1 MRIRIYCL
9 ATAIWAST
17 ASLTWAGS
25 EGQHS
30 TFYGYNAGSS
40 NVSDTYVNTFIG
52 SFAGYGNTS
61 GSTNTFVGGDA
72 GWQNVGGSE
81 NAFLGEEAG
90 NANITGS
97 FNTYVGR
104 AAGLLN
110 DGDANTFLGRMA
122 GHNNASGSHNVFLG
136 NGAGYSELGSNTLYI
151 DSCYS
156 GGFCT
161 APFIYG
167 EFDSHLLKL
176 NGVLNVRANGVA
188 RSQMHFSKDDTD
200 TGGFL
205 TSVLDNNFFMSSGAR
220 FDATAGNWIQLSPDK
235 RAVIA
240 GSGSLGYRIFTDS
253 GQSVSANFTPTVRLH
268 MDYDGNLGLNQL
280 AVSGTPIQHISG
292 AHLTSGGVWTDASS
306 RSYKEHIETL
316 STTEAQAALAALQPV
331 KFNYKVDREEK
342 YVGFIAEDV
351 PELVARK
358 DRKSLS
364 PMDIVAV
371 LTKVVQERGRLVDT
385 QRTALDQQKK
395 TLDEKSELIA
405 QQQQTL
411 EAVVSELAQLRMEV
425 EQIKGRMN

>member
-1 MRIRIYCL
+1 L
-9 ATAIWAST
+9 
-17 ASLTWAGS
+17 
-25 EGQHS
+25 
-30 TFYGYNAGSS
+30 
-40 NVSDTYVNTFIG
+40 
-52 SFAGYGNTS
+52 
-61 GSTNTFVGGDA
+61 
-72 GWQNVGGSE
+72 
-81 NAFLGEEAG
+81 
-90 NANITGS
+90 
-97 FNTYVGR
+97 
-104 AAGLLN
+104 
-110 DGDANTFLGRMA
+110 
-122 GHNNASGSHNVFLG
+122 
-136 NGAGYSELGSNTLYI
+136 
-151 DSCYS
+151 
-156 GGFCT
+156 
-161 APFIYG
+161 IYG
-167 EFDSHLLKL
+167 EFDNHLLKV
-176 NGVLNVRANGVA
+176 NGMLNVRANGVA
-188 RSQMHFSKDDTD
+188 KSQMHFSKDDTD

-306 RSYKEHIETL
+306 RGSKEHIETL
-316 STTEAQAALAALQPV
+316 STAEAQATLAALQPV
-331 KFNYKVDREEK
+331 KFNYKVDSEEK

-351 PELVARK
+351 PDLVARK

-371 LTKVVQERGRLVDT
+371 LTRVVQEKARLVDT

-411 EAVVSELAQLRMEV
+411 EAVVSELAQLRKEV